1 MRGVGRTGGERVPG
15 GVGEGRGS
23 ALDPR
28 TPGRAAGSGWKRI
41 LMVGCFGL
49 LGGAVP
55 VEPAGALS
63 HPSGIASITIGAGFP
78 AHPSPTQDVAP
89 DTIRAA
95 VDSVRMR
102 ILDRVRDLTGPAP
115 PAPGEAEVTPGNAEV
130 DTVPPAPVQTE
141 VSTPRR
147 TRSPGA
153 ELPTGADSIMQAL
166 AQLPGFTVATY
177 QGLRGDYEAR
187 ERRLTLSGTEEEKA
201 RFSGQGV
208 RLEADSSIVYD
219 DRTGRVRTRGSTL
232 LTPDEGEP
240 VRSRSLVYD
249 VATERGTAMDAQTS
263 YMESGFEWRVRGDL
277 DSVQDGL
284 LFGSRTRF
292 TSSESDP
299 PRSFFEASELKVV
312 QEQVLIARSVR
323 LYFDNVEEGR
333 SNPVPVVWLPFI
345 AQPLQTGRSSGLLTP
360 RFSMNDVVRTSS
372 GSDRRVSNMGYYW
385 AMSDYSD
392 VTMAMDWWS
401 DRYVAMTG
409 GLRYRWA
416 RQFLQGDA
424 SMRRFWRATGQR
436 EFAIST
442 RNNWDASERTK
453 LRASGNYVTNT
464 GIVRQNSLDPRE
476 LTGSVDSQ
484 AGLDHRFQWGALSVS
499 SSRKQFLNDDR
510 VEMTLPS
517 ASLSLSTLTLFAAPP
532 AGAQWY
538 NNLSVN
544 GSTRFERSI
553 REFAPLADTVFR
565 FNQADQVRTSANAR
579 ATSSLGNLSLS
590 GNVRYQENLFP
601 EVPRFL
607 VDPTIRPE
615 EGEDDGAAGTRTPFF
630 ITPSRVG
637 GQVADVFLPGE
648 LNPLTG
654 ERVDFSDARTDW
666 DVSLSYQ
673 QRLIGATTLTP
684 SLSIGGAMA
693 RVDSIADARSFVS
706 GPNRVSMGL
715 SAQTEIFGF
724 YPGFG
729 PFEALRHKV
738 TPGVS
743 WSYSPS
749 TTPSA
754 LQEQVFGS
762 RNLRVQNQLTFSF
775 NQTWEA
781 RRQEPE
787 EPEVDPEE
795 PDEAPLELVEDLPLM
810 GEDVEEEILDAD
822 PPIAP
827 PARDRDEGEDGPRRL
842 PPSRVVTLL
851 GLSTSAVSYDIVQ
864 ADSTGRFVDGFTT
877 TQLSNTV
884 RSDYLRGLDLSF
896 THSLFEE
903 PALGNGNGAERRL
916 APHLEQLSLGFSMN
930 DQSGVVQWVG
940 GLLGLDREPREAPPA
955 REDDLDDEL
964 ADPFAGVDGFDSN
977 RVLPGASGATR
988 GRVSGRREGWDARVS
1003 YSLRRPR
1010 DSSVGSA
1017 LRAQMVSATL
1027 SFAPTENWDAT
1038 WQTSY
1043 DVEENRFNDHVVRLS
1058 RDLQEWEASFGF
1070 RQTALGN
1077 WSFQFEVSLK
1087 ANRDL
1092 RFDHEQR
1099 SVGERGDGF
1108 GRTPF

>member
-1 MRGVGRTGGERVPG
+1 MRLLLAG
-15 GVGEGRGS
+15 GVGLVMIAAPAGAEDARPGILGGGGVPV
-23 ALDPR
+23 ALVRPAV
-28 TPGRAAGSGWKRI
+28 PPEAGSGI
-41 LMVGCFGL
+41 
-49 LGGAVP
+49 
-55 VEPAGALS
+55 
-63 HPSGIASITIGAGFP
+63 
-78 AHPSPTQDVAP
+78 QDVGP
-89 DTIRAA
+89 DTLRSSG
-95 VDSVRMR
+95 DSVRIR
-102 ILDRVRDLTGPAP
+102 ILDRVRDLAGPPPSPLEEESDTVSAPSASQAAP
-115 PAPGEAEVTPGNAEV
+115 PARARATQVDLPPG
-130 DTVPPAPVQTE
+130 
-141 VSTPRR
+141 S
-147 TRSPGA
+147 
-153 ELPTGADSIMQAL
+153 DSIMQAL
-166 AQLPGFTVATY
+166 SQLPGFTVATY
-177 QGLRGDYEAR
+177 QGLRADYEAR
-187 ERRLTLSGTEEEKA
+187 DRRLSLSGTEEQRA
-201 RFSGQGV
+201 RFSGQGI
-208 RLEADSSIVYD
+208 RLEADSSIIYD

-232 LTPDEGEP
+232 LTPDQGEP
-240 VRSRSLVYD
+240 MMSRSLVYD
-249 VATERGTAMDAQTS
+249 VATERGTAMEAETS
-263 YMESGFEWRVRGDL
+263 YLESGFEWRVRGNL
-277 DSVQDGL
+277 DSVRDGL

-292 TSSESDP
+292 TSSENDP

-312 QEQVLIARSVR
+312 QDQVLIARSVR
-323 LYFDNVEEGR
+323 LYFDDVEEGR

-345 AQPLQTGRSSGLLTP
+345 AQPLQSGRSSGLLTP

-372 GSDRRVSNMGYYW
+372 GSDRRVSNIGYYW

-392 VTMAMDWWS
+392 LTLAMDWWS
-401 DRYVAMTG
+401 DRYKAMTG

-424 SMRRFWRATGQR
+424 SMRRFWRTTGQK

-442 RNNWDASERTK
+442 RNNWDATERTN
-453 LRASGNYVTNT
+453 LRASGNFVTNT
-464 GIVRQNSLDPRE
+464 GIVRQNSLDPGE

-517 ASLSLSTLTLFAAPP
+517 ASLSLSTVTLFAAPP
-532 AGAQWY
+532 ARAQWY
-538 NNLSVN
+538 HNLSVN
-544 GSTRFERSI
+544 GSTRFQRSV
-553 REFAPLADTVFR
+553 REFAPLTDTVFR
-565 FNQADQVRTSANAR
+565 FNQADQVRTSASAR

-590 GNVRYQENLFP
+590 GTVRYQENLFQ

-607 VDPTIRPE
+607 VDPTVRPE
-615 EGEDDGAAGTRTPFF
+615 EGDDGGAAETRTPYF
-630 ITPSRVG
+630 IAPSRVG
-637 GQVADVFLPGE
+637 GHVADVFLQGE
-648 LNPLTG
+648 LDPLTG

-684 SLSIGGAMA
+684 SLSIGGALA
-693 RVDSIADARSFVS
+693 RVDSIADARKFVG
-706 GPNRVSMGL
+706 GPRRVSMGL

-743 WSYSPS
+743 WSYSPA

-781 RRQEPE
+781 RRQELE
-787 EPEVDPEE
+787 ETEGDPG
-795 PDEAPLELVEDLPLM
+795 EAEGEALELVEELPLA
-810 GEDVEEEILDAD
+810 GEDVEEEILDAT
-822 PPIAP
+822 PPTAP
-827 PARDRDEGEDGPRRL
+827 PALDRDEGEDGPRRL

-903 PALGNGNGAERRL
+903 PEPGPGTGIGNGAERRL
-916 APHLEQLSLGFSMN
+916 APHLSQLSLGFAVN
-930 DQSGVVQWVG
+930 DQSGVVQWIG
-940 GLLGLDREPREAPPA
+940 GLLGLDREPRGTPPS
-955 REDDLDDEL
+955 REDELDEELDDEL
-964 ADPFAGVDGFDSN
+964 DDPFSSVDGFDSN
-977 RVLPGASGATR
+977 RVLPGASGSTR
-988 GRVSGRREGWDARVS
+988 GRVAGRREGWDARLS

-1010 DSSVGSA
+1010 DASVGSA
-1017 LRAQMVSATL
+1017 LRAQMISATF

-1058 RDLQEWEASFGF
+1058 RDLQEWDASFGF

-1099 SVGERGDGF
+1099 SVGERGTGF
-1108 GRTPF
+1108 GGTPF

>member
-1 MRGVGRTGGERVPG
+1 VRTR
-15 GVGEGRGS
+15 
-23 ALDPR
+23 
-28 TPGRAAGSGWKRI
+28 RAAGGFRTEARIPGWWW
-41 LMVGCFGL
+41 GPL
-49 LGGAVP
+49 LGGVLLALLLP
-55 VEPAGALS
+55 LPGAAQAG
-63 HPSGIASITIGAGFP
+63 PGAG
-78 AHPSPTQDVAP
+78 QG
-89 DTIRAA
+89 DTIRSPA
-95 VDSVRMR
+95 DSVRIR
-102 ILDRVRDLTGPAP
+102 ILERVRDLSDPAP
-115 PAPGEAEVTPGNAEV
+115 PAEETPEVE
-130 DTVPPAPVQTE
+130 
-141 VSTPRR
+141 
-147 TRSPGA
+147 PGA
-153 ELPTGADSIMQAL
+153 EPGAPRPAAPAVAPTPRPRTPQVQLPSGADSIMRAL
-166 AQLPGFTVATY
+166 SELPGFTAATY
-177 QGLRGDYEAR
+177 EGTRADYEAR
-187 ERRLTLSGTEEEKA
+187 ERRLTLSGTEEDRA

-208 RLEADSSIVYD
+208 LLEADSSITYD
-219 DRTGRVRTRGSTL
+219 DLTGRVRTRGPTL
-232 LTPDEGEP
+232 LTPSDGEP

-249 VATERGTAMDAQTS
+249 VSTERGTAVEAETT
-263 YMESGFEWRVRGDL
+263 YREGGAEWIVRGNL

-292 TSSESDP
+292 TSCDHDP
-299 PRSFFEASELKVV
+299 PHSFFEAEQLKVV
-312 QEQVLIARSVR
+312 ADRILVARSVR
-323 LYFDNVEEGR
+323 LYFED
-333 SNPVPVVWLPFI
+333 VPVAWLPFI
-345 AQPLQTGRSSGLLTP
+345 AQPLQAGRASGLLTP
-360 RFSMNDVVRTSS
+360 RFSFNDVIRTSS
-372 GSDRRVSNMGYYW
+372 ESDRRVSTMGYYW

-401 DRYVAMTG
+401 DRYVALTG

-436 EFAIST
+436 EFAVST
-442 RNNWDASERTK
+442 RNNWDATERTK
-453 LRASGNYVTNT
+453 LRVSGNYVTNT

-476 LTGSVDSQ
+476 LTGSVDSN

-499 SSRKQFLNDDR
+499 STRKQYLNDDR

-517 ASLSLSTLTLFAAPP
+517 ASLSLSTVTLFAAPP
-532 AGAQWY
+532 AQASWY
-538 NNLSVN
+538 NNLSLN
-544 GSTRFERSI
+544 GSTRFERSV
-553 REFAPLADTVFR
+553 REFAPQPDTIFR
-565 FNQADQVRTSANAR
+565 FNQADQIRTSASAR

-590 GNVRYQENLFP
+590 GNVRFQENLFQG
-601 EVPRFL
+601 VPRFL
-607 VDPTIRPE
+607 VDPDVRDPGGVENGTA
-615 EGEDDGAAGTRTPFF
+615 GARTPFF
-630 ITPSRVG
+630 IAPSRVG

-648 LNPLTG
+648 LDPLTG
-654 ERVDFSDARTDW
+654 QRVDFSDARTDW

-684 SLSIGGAMA
+684 SLSIGGALS
-693 RVDSIADARSFVS
+693 RVDSIAEARSFVA

-743 WSYSPS
+743 WSYSPA

-754 LQEQVFGS
+754 LQEQVFGA

-781 RRQEPE
+781 RRQETE
-787 EPEVDPEE
+787 EPAPEAPPVEE
-795 PDEAPLELVEDLPLM
+795 PDPQGELPFPGDE
-810 GEDVEEEILDAD
+810 VEEEIPGE
-822 PPIAP
+822 PPPLAP
-827 PARDRDEGEDGPRRL
+827 PARDRDEGEDGPTRL

-864 ADSTGRFVDGFTT
+864 ADSTGRWVDGFTT

-896 THSLFEE
+896 THSLFED
-903 PALGNGNGAERRL
+903 PLPGMGNGNGAERRFQ
-916 APHLEQLSLGFSMN
+916 PHLEQLSLGFSMN
-930 DQSGVVQWVG
+930 DQSGVVRWVG
-940 GLLGLDREPREAPPA
+940 GLLGLEREPREERPE
-955 REDDLDDEL
+955 EDDDLLDED
-964 ADPFAGVDGFDSN
+964 DPFAPVDGFDSN
-977 RVLPGASGATR
+977 RVLPGATGATTR
-988 GRVSGRREGWDARVS
+988 RPGARREGWDARVA

-1010 DSSVGSA
+1010 DSTPGSQ

-1038 WQTSY
+1038 WQTSF
-1043 DVEENRFNDHVVRLS
+1043 DVEENRFNDHIVRLS
-1058 RDLQEWEASFGF
+1058 RDLHEWEASFGF

-1099 SVGERGDGF
+1099 SMGRGDGF
-1108 GRTPF
+1108 GGTPF

>member
-1 MRGVGRTGGERVPG
+1 MALMQPTGPPGVG
-15 GVGEGRGS
+15 
-23 ALDPR
+23 
-28 TPGRAAGSGWKRI
+28 
-41 LMVGCFGL
+41 
-49 LGGAVP
+49 
-55 VEPAGALS
+55 
-63 HPSGIASITIGAGFP
+63 SGIR
-78 AHPSPTQDVAP
+78 DVAP
-89 DTIRAA
+89 DTLRSPA
-95 VDSVRMR
+95 DSVRIQ
-102 ILDRVRDLTGPAP
+102 ILDRVRDLAGPPISLPEEGDTVSPPPGLQAAP
-115 PAPGEAEVTPGNAEV
+115 PARARPTQA
-130 DTVPPAPVQTE
+130 D
-141 VSTPRR
+141 
-147 TRSPGA
+147 
-153 ELPTGADSIMQAL
+153 LPSGADSIMQAL
-166 AQLPGFTVATY
+166 SQLPGFTVATY
-177 QGLRGDYEAR
+177 QGLRAEYEAR
-187 ERRLTLSGTEEEKA
+187 DRRLTLAGTEEEKA

-208 RLEADSSIVYD
+208 RLEADSSIIYD

-232 LTPDEGEP
+232 LTPDQGEP
-240 VRSRSLVYD
+240 MMSRSLVYD
-249 VATERGTAMDAQTS
+249 VAAERGTAIDAETS
-263 YMESGFEWRVRGDL
+263 YLESGFEWRVRGNL

-292 TSSESDP
+292 TSSENDP

-312 QEQVLIARSVR
+312 QNQVLIARSVR
-323 LYFDNVEEGR
+323 LYFDDVEEGR
-333 SNPVPVVWLPFI
+333 SNPVPVIWLPFI
-345 AQPLQTGRSSGLLTP
+345 AQALQSGRASGLLTP

-372 GSDRRVSNMGYYW
+372 GSDRRVSNIGYYW

-392 VTMAMDWWS
+392 LTMAMDWWS
-401 DRYVAMTG
+401 DRYMAMTG

-424 SMRRFWRATGQR
+424 SMRRFWRTTGQR

-442 RNNWDASERTK
+442 RNNWNATERTN

-532 AGAQWY
+532 ARAQWY
-538 NNLSVN
+538 HNLSVN
-544 GSTRFERSI
+544 GSTRFERSV

-565 FNQADQVRTSANAR
+565 FNQADQVRTSASAR

-590 GNVRYQENLFP
+590 GTVRYQENLFQ

-607 VDPTIRPE
+607 VDPAVRPE
-615 EGEDDGAAGTRTPFF
+615 EGEDGGAEGTRTPFF

-637 GQVADVFLPGE
+637 GQVADVFLQRE
-648 LNPLTG
+648 LDPLTG
-654 ERVDFSDARTDW
+654 ERVDFSDARTEW

-684 SLSIGGAMA
+684 SLSIGGVLA
-693 RVDSIADARSFVS
+693 RVDSIADARSFVG
-706 GPNRVSMGL
+706 GPRRVSMGL

-743 WSYSPS
+743 WSYSPA

-787 EPEVDPEE
+787 EPEGDPVEVE
-795 PDEAPLELVEDLPLM
+795 REALELVEDLPLV
-810 GEDVEEEILDAD
+810 GEDVEEEMLDAS
-822 PPIAP
+822 PLTAP
-827 PARDRDEGEDGPRRL
+827 PARDRNEGEDGPRRL

-903 PALGNGNGAERRL
+903 PALGTGNGTERRL
-916 APHLEQLSLGFSMN
+916 APHLAQLSLGFAVN
-930 DQSGVVQWVG
+930 NQSGMVQWIG
-940 GLLGLDREPREAPPA
+940 GLLGLDREPRGTPPS
-955 REDDLDDEL
+955 RVDELDQELDDAL
-964 ADPFAGVDGFDSN
+964 SDRLDDPFTSVDGFDSN
-977 RVLPGASGATR
+977 RVLPGASGSAR
-988 GRVSGRREGWDARVS
+988 GRVAGRREGWDARLA

-1010 DSSVGSA
+1010 DASVGSA

-1058 RDLQEWEASFGF
+1058 RDLQEWDASFGF

-1108 GRTPF
+1108 GGTPF